1 MIDFIIFGIKFRVS
15 LGFLGLICLM
25 LYIDK
30 SGLIL
35 PVIFAVILHEAGHL
49 LALLLLKCKPERVEL
64 KVGAVGILGKFPLK
78 PKGEFIM
85 FLSGSSVNIFCFSVL
100 YIIYCFSKNPQI
112 LNYSLVMLVVGVMN
126 LLPVIGLDGG
136 SLIKIFLSSF
146 LKISTAKRIT
156 VVFSIV
162 TSIAITVL
170 GINIF
175 LNTKTNPS
183 LVLLGIYLFLKILIL
198 KKS

>member
-1 MIDFIIFGIKFRVS
+1 MIDFTVFGIKIRVS
-15 LGFLGLICLM
+15 IGFAGLICLM

-35 PVIFAVILHEAGHL
+35 PVIFAVILHEFGHL
-49 LALLLLKCKPERVEL
+49 LALLLLKCKPKRVEL
-64 KVGAVGILGKFPLK
+64 KVGAVGIFGDFLLK

-100 YIIYCFSKNPQI
+100 YIIYCFIENLQI

-136 SLIKIFLSSF
+136 SLMKIFLSSF
-146 LKISTAKRIT
+146 LKISTAKNIT
-156 VVFSIV
+156 LAFSIV

-170 GINIF
+170 GISIF

-183 LVLLGIYLFLKILIL
+183 LVLLGIYLLLQILIL

>member
-1 MIDFIIFGIKFRVS
+1 MIDFTIFGIKFKVS
-15 LGFLGLICLM
+15 VGFLGLICLM

-49 LALLLLKCKPERVEL
+49 FALLLLKCKPERVEL
-64 KVGAVGILGKFPLK
+64 KVGAVGIFGDFLLK

-85 FLSGSSVNIFCFSVL
+85 FLSGSLVNIFCFSVL
-100 YIIYCFSKNPQI
+100 YIIYVFLKNPQI

-136 SLIKIFLSSF
+136 SLMKIFLSSF
-146 LKISTAKRIT
+146 LKISTASNIT
-156 VVFSIV
+156 LVFSVV

-170 GINIF
+170 GISIF

-183 LVLLGIYLFLKILIL
+183 LVLLGIYLLLQILIL

>member
-1 MIDFIIFGIKFRVS
+1 MIDFTIFGIKFRVS
-15 LGFLGLICLM
+15 IGFVGIICLM
-25 LYIDK
+25 LYIDM
-30 SGLIL
+30 SGFIL
-35 PVIFAVILHEAGHL
+35 PVILAVISHEMGHL

-64 KVGAVGILGKFPLK
+64 KVGAVGIFGDFLLK

-85 FLSGSSVNIFCFSVL
+85 FLSGSLVNIFCFSVL
-100 YIIYCFSKNPQI
+100 YIIYVFLENLQI

-136 SLIKIFLSSF
+136 SLMKIFLSLF
-146 LKISTAKRIT
+146 LKISTAKNIT
-156 VVFSIV
+156 LAFSIV

-170 GINIF
+170 GISIF
-175 LNTKTNPS
+175 LSTKTNPS
-183 LVLLGIYLFLKILIL
+183 LVLLGIYLLLQILIL